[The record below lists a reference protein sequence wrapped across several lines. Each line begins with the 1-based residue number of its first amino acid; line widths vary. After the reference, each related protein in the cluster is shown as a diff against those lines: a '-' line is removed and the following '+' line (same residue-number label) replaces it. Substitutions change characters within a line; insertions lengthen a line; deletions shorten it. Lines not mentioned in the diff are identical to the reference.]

1 VVAKQWAQLSAPDL
15 SSFMLQNFK
24 SSGRSVFKKK
34 RAAAFTI
41 AEVCVAVAFLA
52 VTILSVYG
60 GISWS
65 FLNVKLA
72 RENLR
77 ATQIALEKMET
88 IRMYSWDQINS
99 NGFVLE
105 SFTAPLFPGTD
116 DSTNSHGLTYHGT
129 TVLTNANMP
138 IAYSNDMRRVIVTIT
153 WTNNNVARKRT
164 METFISQYGMQRYI
178 Y

>member
-1 VVAKQWAQLSAPDL
+1 MFPKY
-15 SSFMLQNFK
+15 NN
-24 SSGRSVFKKK
+24 GRRVFKRRRK
-34 RAAAFTI
+34 AGFSI

-52 VTILSVYG
+52 VTFLAVYG

-88 IRMYSWDQINS
+88 MRMYSWDQVNS
-99 NGFVLE
+99 NGFVLQT
-105 SFTAPLFPGTD
+105 FTAPLVPGESS
-116 DSTNSHGLTYHGT
+116 STNEYGLAYHGT
-129 TVLTNANMP
+129 VTLTNATVP
-138 IAYSNDMRRVIVTIT
+138 VAYSNDMRKVIVTIT
-153 WTNNNVARKRT
+153 WTNNNVARTRQ
-164 METFISQYGMQRYI
+164 METLISQYGMQRYI